1 MFCEKCGKQM
11 DDADK
16 FCMNCGW
23 QVPAKDEVKAEPVEE
38 AVAAEATA
46 TENAVADANTTAEP
60 ATVEP
65 AATETTTVEPVTVEA
80 ASAEP
85 EVKNVQEESKAAD
98 NKEKLSFLKN
108 KPLLIGAG
116 CALVVLV
123 LILAN
128 ISGII
133 HFCYATFASP
143 EKYYSYIEKRE
154 AKEAIEAFLNYYDRA
169 VDNMDWSDKKVET
182 DVSVELSE
190 EVRDLIGFTGI
201 DVEWLERATFGAD
214 VNIKNQ
220 RIGVGAELA
229 LNKEKLVSANIALD
243 CPEETMY
250 IQVPELIKTY
260 LGIEFDD
267 MDMDYDDDVWEQMK
281 AAADA
286 MPDSKKI
293 GKLMNKYV
301 DIALDTIE
309 DVEKDKG
316 TLKTKEVS
324 QKCTELEITIDEDA
338 MQDMLEAV
346 LEAMQDDEE
355 LEALIVTYGDLNE
368 DVTGM
373 DGDDMYEAFE
383 DEIDDMLDS
392 LDYLMYDDEEIVMT
406 LWVDGKGVVRGRSI
420 EYMGDEISVIMPQ
433 KGSKYGFEAQME
445 TSYGETVALVGNG
458 KRSGN
463 KLDGE
468 FSIKYNSSR
477 LVDIVVDDYNTEKIK
492 EGTLNGCF
500 TVSLS
505 DAAGTLVG
513 MTGVEGLAGLSDYSI
528 QMDIAADDSKQ
539 DCVFKLYDEDEKIA
553 TVEVNSKMGSGS
565 KVSVPSSKNVE
576 MAKDADD
583 MEDWV
588 EDMEFEGLLKTL
600 EDKVG
605 VPSKWI
611 KLAEEVLDL

>member
-1 MFCEKCGKQM
+1 
-11 DDADK
+11 
-16 FCMNCGW
+16 
-23 QVPAKDEVKAEPVEE
+23 
-38 AVAAEATA
+38 
-46 TENAVADANTTAEP
+46 
-60 ATVEP
+60 
-65 AATETTTVEPVTVEA
+65 
-80 ASAEP
+80 
-85 EVKNVQEESKAAD
+85 
-98 NKEKLSFLKN
+98 
-108 KPLLIGAG
+108 
-116 CALVVLV
+116 
-123 LILAN
+123 
-128 ISGII
+128 
-133 HFCYATFASP
+133 
-143 EKYYSYIEKRE
+143 
-154 AKEAIEAFLNYYDRA
+154 
-169 VDNMDWSDKKVET
+169 
-182 DVSVELSE
+182 
-190 EVRDLIGFTGI
+190 
-201 DVEWLERATFGAD
+201 
-214 VNIKNQ
+214 
-220 RIGVGAELA
+220 VGAELA